1 MQQISTTGDRTLPI
15 IQSERTDK
23 IMIKSCSINI
33 NGEALVVETGRIAR
47 QASGSVTVTCGE
59 TVVLVT
65 AVATD
70 EVREGIDF
78 LPLTVE
84 YQEMSYAGGR
94 IPGNFFR
101 RDMGRPS
108 EGETLISRLIDRPLR
123 PLFPDNYHYE
133 TQIIAT
139 VLSTDKENEADVMAM
154 LGASAALEVSD
165 IPFFGPVAGVR
176 VGRVGGK
183 FVTNPT
189 ISQQK
194 ESDIDLIVACNR
206 AGIVMVE
213 GGSIFVSEADM
224 IEAIFYGQEAVKPML
239 EMQEELKSAVGKPKR
254 IIPPKVSDDVM
265 LEKVAEVASP
275 MLRDVITVPDKLV
288 RQQKSREVKN
298 AAVSA
303 LSETCQSSESEI
315 RDAVHDLE
323 KKMVRNMILNE
334 GRRIDGRSFTEVR
347 PIECLVGILP
357 RVHGS
362 ALFTRGETQAIVL
375 TTLGTE
381 RDEQR
386 MDTIY
391 GEQFR
396 SFILHYNFPPYSVGE
411 AKRLGGP
418 GRREIGHGALAR
430 RALLPVMPEKDTFMY
445 SVRVVSEILESN
457 GSSSMASV
465 CGGTLSLMDAGVPIK
480 EAVAGVAMGLVSDGD
495 KVVVLTDIIGDED
508 HYGDMD
514 FKVTGT
520 GNGITALQM
529 DIKING
535 ITREIMQ
542 KALDQAREGR
552 LHILDEMTKA
562 ISQPRGEISEYA
574 PIITTIKI
582 KPEKVRVLIG
592 PGGKTIREIT
602 STTEARLDVEDD
614 GTVNI
619 SGSDKTCVDN
629 AIKLINELLQEAE
642 VGKLYMG
649 KVVKIMDFGAFV
661 EIFPG
666 TDGLLH
672 ISQLDHERV
681 NKVTDVV
688 KEGDEVMVKVLEV
701 DDNGKIRL
709 SRKAALGE
717 SLK

>member
-1 MQQISTTGDRTLPI
+1 
-15 IQSERTDK
+15 
-23 IMIKSCSINI
+23 MIKSCSINI
-33 NGEALVVETGRIAR
+33 NGETLVVETGRIAK
-47 QASGSVTVTCGE
+47 QASGSVTVTFGE

-133 TQIIAT
+133 TQIIAS

-165 IPFFGPVAGVR
+165 IPFLGPVAGVR
-176 VGRVGGK
+176 VGRVNGQ

-213 GGSIFVSEADM
+213 GGSSFVTEADM
-224 IEAIFYGQEAVKPML
+224 IEAIFYGQEAARPML
-239 EMQEELKSAVGKPKR
+239 EMQEELKRAVGKPKR
-254 IIPPKVSDDVM
+254 IIPAKITDESM
-265 LEKVAEVASP
+265 LAKVAEVASP
-275 MLRDVITVPDKLV
+275 LLSEVITVSDKLQ
-288 RQQKSREVKN
+288 RQKKAKDVGN
-298 AAVSA
+298 AVVAA
-303 LSETCQSSESEI
+303 LSETFEAPESEVI
-315 RDAVHDLE
+315 EAVHDLE
-323 KKMVRNMILNE
+323 KKMVRRMILDE
-334 GRRIDGRSFTEVR
+334 GKRIDGRSFTDVR

-362 ALFTRGETQAIVL
+362 ALFTRGETQTIVL

-411 AKRLGGP
+411 VKKLGGP

-430 RALLPVMPEKDTFMY
+430 RALVPVMPEKEKFLY
-445 SVRVVSEILESN
+445 SVRVVSEVLESN

-480 EAVAGVAMGLVSDGD
+480 EAVAGVAMGLVSEGD

-520 GNGITALQM
+520 ESGITALQM

-535 ITREIMQ
+535 ITRQIMQ

-552 LHILDEMTKA
+552 IHILSEMNKA
-562 ISQPRGEISEYA
+562 IAKPRGEISEYA

-582 KPEKVRVLIG
+582 KPEKVRILIG

-614 GTVNI
+614 GTVNV
-619 SGSDKTCVDN
+619 SGTDKTIVDN
-629 AIKLINELLQEAE
+629 AIRMINELLQEAE

-672 ISQLDHERV
+672 ISQLDKERV
-681 NKVTDVV
+681 NKVTDIL
-688 KEGDEVMVKVLEV
+688 KEGDEVLVKVLEV

-717 SLK
+717 TL